1 MDLEKAAFQILE
13 LGESMSK
20 RYYNKPL
27 VITYSGGKDSDVLL
41 ELAKRSGIEFEV
53 HNSHTTVDAPPTV
66 YHIRK
71 KFREL
76 ELKGIKCEIEM
87 PTYKGQPTNMWKLIS
102 QKLMPPSRYMRYCC
116 SVLKE
121 TGCPN
126 RVISTGVRKD
136 ESRSRSERTEI
147 EAYATKK
154 ENSIRTNSE
163 VMLMN
168 DNTESRKVI
177 EHCQLKG
184 KIVVNP
190 IIDWSHRDIWE
201 YIRSEHI
208 EYNPL
213 YNNGYDRVG
222 CIGCPLANKR
232 SRQSEFNDFPQYKK
246 LYINAFDKMLENR
259 LAAGKTTTWKSGI
272 EVFKHWM
279 EDDNVQGQ
287 LGFDLDGNISEDYT

>member
-102 QKLMPPSRYMRYCC
+102 QKLMPPNRHIRYCC

-147 EAYATKK
+147 ETYATKK
-154 ENSIRTNSE
+154 ENAIRTNRE

-177 EHCQLKG
+177 EHCQFKG

-222 CIGCPLANKR
+222 CIGCPLANKC
-232 SRQSEFNDFPQYKK
+232 SRKSEFNDFPQYKK

-287 LGFDLDGNISEDYT
+287 LGFDLDGNISENYT

>member
-102 QKLMPPSRYMRYCC
+102 QKLMPPNRYMRYCC

-126 RVISTGVRKD
+126 RVISTGIRKD
-136 ESRSRSERTEI
+136 ESRSRSERTDI
-147 EAYATKK
+147 ETYATKK
-154 ENSIRTNSE
+154 ENAIRTNSE

-222 CIGCPLANKR
+222 CIGCPLAKKC
-232 SRQSEFNDFPQYKK
+232 SRQREFNDFPQYKK

-259 LAAGKTTTWKSGI
+259 LSAGKTTTWKSGI

-287 LGFDLDGNISEDYT
+287 LGFDLDGNISENYT